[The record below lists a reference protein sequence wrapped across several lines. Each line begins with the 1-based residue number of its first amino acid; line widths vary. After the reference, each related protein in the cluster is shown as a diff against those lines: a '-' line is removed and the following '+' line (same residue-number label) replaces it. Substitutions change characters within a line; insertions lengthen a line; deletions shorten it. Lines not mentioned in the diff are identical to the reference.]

1 MSDNVHVEDWKLKA
15 WVKVTLY
22 REREDTDMF
31 VSLLVL
37 ISDGQHSMLWCCSEI
52 AVLGLTCQLVGFQ
65 TFRTPA
71 FSYPSFS
78 YPRHLILTL
87 TLTLTSNP
95 DTNTWF

>member
-37 ISDGQHSMLWCCSEI
+37 ISDGQHSML
-52 AVLGLTCQLVGFQ
+52 
-65 TFRTPA
+65 
-71 FSYPSFS
+71 
-78 YPRHLILTL
+78 
-87 TLTLTSNP
+87 
-95 DTNTWF
+95 